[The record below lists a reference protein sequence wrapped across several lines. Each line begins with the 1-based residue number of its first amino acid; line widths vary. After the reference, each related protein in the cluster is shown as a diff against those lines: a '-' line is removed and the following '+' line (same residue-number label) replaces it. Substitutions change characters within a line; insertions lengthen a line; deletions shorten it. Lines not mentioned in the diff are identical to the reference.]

1 MGVRAFLGQVIRFQ
15 FPNQDSIWRNEEI
28 LMQLTIENLSKTYPG
43 GVRALDQVSLTIP
56 SGMFGLLGP
65 NGAGKSTLMR
75 TLATLQEADSGQ
87 ATLEGT
93 PQAARIDMLKEKNT
107 VRKLLGYLPQEFGVY
122 PRTSAVKLLSHL
134 AALKGVGAHSK
145 ERLEVVDALLE
156 RVNLSE
162 HRHKAVSNYSGGMR
176 QRFGIAQALLGDPQL
191 LIVDEPTA
199 GLDPG
204 ERNRFY
210 NLLAEVGEN
219 IIVILSTHIVQDV
232 KELCTNMAIIDKGRL
247 LANGAPADA
256 ESQLAGK
263 VWSMSMSKPELQHRS
278 WSYPILSTKLV
289 GGLPSVRIY
298 SDQRPE
304 GDWRPVEPD
313 LEDVFFAKLSGTKA
327 G

>member
-1 MGVRAFLGQVIRFQ
+1 
-15 FPNQDSIWRNEEI
+15 
-28 LMQLTIENLSKTYPG
+28 
-43 GVRALDQVSLTIP
+43 
-56 SGMFGLLGP
+56 MFGLLGP

-87 ATLEGT
+87 AFLDGT
-93 PQAARIDMLKEKNT
+93 PIAPRIDVLKEKNT
-107 VRKLLGYLPQEFGVY
+107 IRMLLGYLPQEFGVY
-122 PRTSAVKLLSHL
+122 PRTSAVKLLNHL
-134 AALKGVGAHSK
+134 AALKGVGANAK
-145 ERLEVVDALLE
+145 DRLEVVHGLLA
-156 RVNLSE
+156 RVNLAE
-162 HRHKAVSNYSGGMR
+162 HRNKAVSNYSGGMR

-232 KELCTNMAIIDKGRL
+232 KELCTNMAIIDKGKL
-247 LANGAPADA
+247 LASGSPADA
-256 ESQLAGK
+256 ERQLEGRIWTK
-263 VWSMSMSKPELQHRS
+263 SMSKQDLSNRS

-298 SDQRPE
+298 CESEPA
-304 GDWRPVEPD
+304 GGWKPVEPD
-313 LEDVFFAKLSGTKA
+313 LEDVFFSKLSGELA
-327 G
+327 S

>member
-1 MGVRAFLGQVIRFQ
+1 MGVRAFLAQVIRFQ
-15 FPNQDSIWRNEEI
+15 FQNQDSIWRNEEI

-93 PQAARIDMLKEKNT
+93 PQAARIDMLREKNT

-176 QRFGIAQALLGDPQL
+176 QR
-191 LIVDEPTA
+191 
-199 GLDPG
+199 
-204 ERNRFY
+204 
-210 NLLAEVGEN
+210 
-219 IIVILSTHIVQDV
+219 
-232 KELCTNMAIIDKGRL
+232 
-247 LANGAPADA
+247 
-256 ESQLAGK
+256 
-263 VWSMSMSKPELQHRS
+263 
-278 WSYPILSTKLV
+278 
-289 GGLPSVRIY
+289 
-298 SDQRPE
+298 
-304 GDWRPVEPD
+304 
-313 LEDVFFAKLSGTKA
+313 SG
-327 G
+327 

>member
-1 MGVRAFLGQVIRFQ
+1 MVALGEKLPAILRAFPKEDFLFQ
-15 FPNQDSIWRNEEI
+15 YQDHLQPNEVTA
-28 LMQLTIENLSKTYPG
+28 MKLTIENLSKTYAG
-43 GVRALDQVSLTIP
+43 GVRALDNVSLTIH

-75 TLATLQEADSGQ
+75 TLATLQEADSGR
-87 ATLEGT
+87 AILEGT
-93 PQAARIDMLKEKNT
+93 PISPRIDVLEEKT
-107 VRKLLGYLPQEFGVY
+107 TIRKLLGYLPQEFGVY

-134 AALKGVGAHSK
+134 AALKGVGSNSK
-145 ERLEVVDALLE
+145 ERLEVVNSLLE
-156 RVNLSE
+156 RVNLAE
-162 HRHKAVSNYSGGMR
+162 HRNKSVSNYSGGMR

-247 LANGAPADA
+247 LASGSPADA
-256 ESQLAGK
+256 ESQLEGK
-263 VWSMSMSKPELQHRS
+263 VWSKSMSKRELS
-278 WSYPILSTKLV
+278 
-289 GGLPSVRIY
+289 
-298 SDQRPE
+298 
-304 GDWRPVEPD
+304 
-313 LEDVFFAKLSGTKA
+313 
-327 G
+327 

>member
-1 MGVRAFLGQVIRFQ
+1 MK
-15 FPNQDSIWRNEEI
+15 
-28 LMQLTIENLSKTYPG
+28 LTIDNLSKTYAG
-43 GVRALDQVSLTIP
+43 GVRALDNVSLEIP

-87 ATLEGT
+87 AFLTDS
-93 PQAARIDMLKEKNT
+93 PVAPKIDVLKDTNT
-107 VRKLLGYLPQEFGVY
+107 VRKILGYLPQEFGVY
-122 PRTSAVKLLSHL
+122 PRTSAVKLLTHL
-134 AALKGVGAHSK
+134 AALKGVGATGR
-145 ERLEVVDALLE
+145 ERLEVVQALLE
-156 RVNLSE
+156 RVNLAE
-162 HRHKAVSNYSGGMR
+162 HRNKAVSNYSGGMR
-176 QRFGIAQALLGDPQL
+176 QRFGIAQALLGNPQL

-247 LANGAPADA
+247 LASGSPATA

-263 VWSMSMSKPELQHRS
+263 VWSRSMSKQELSYRT
-278 WSYPILSTKLV
+278 WTYPILSTKLV
-289 GGLPSVRIY
+289 GGQPCVRIF
-298 SDQRPE
+298 SASQPSE
-304 GDWRPVEPD
+304 DWKPVEPD
-313 LEDVFFAKLSGTKA
+313 LEDVFFSKLSGIQTN
-327 G
+327 